1 MERSDV
7 DLIQQTLE
15 GDQRA
20 FTALVNRYQK
30 QIHTLVWRKIGDFHT
45 AEEITQDIFLKVYKK
60 LSTLKPPDRF
70 PGWLYVIATRHCISW
85 LRKKQQPTTSL
96 DAMPT
101 TELEELCYTRYEAA
115 HSEEASIERQRELVK
130 RLLQKLPESERTVVT
145 LFYLAEM
152 SCENIS
158 EFLGVS
164 ANTIKSRLHRARKR
178 LEKQEHLLHDAS
190 GIFQLPPTLTE
201 KVIREIAR
209 IKPTS
214 PSVSKPWVPWA
225 LSFSATLLVIL
236 MMGFGPQAL
245 SRFQQPYNL
254 DATSE
259 MTVELI
265 DAPVV
270 FELKRELDVR
280 NQFGKSNTPGKG
292 SSAGPKTDAG
302 LLIAAAQGDTAE
314 VLEIEPQWVPTKGPE
329 GGGVKNL
336 FVTSQKE
343 VYAIGGTR
351 LYQLADDDTGWTL
364 VNAALPFTP
373 HSTPMAE
380 GKDTLYIVTET
391 ELLASTDRGVTLH
404 FLGPRPRGRA
414 IALLIPSRLRWSKD
428 AQIEMYLVL
437 ADGVFR
443 STDTGST
450 WHAFNNG
457 LVAPKIHAA
466 VAIENALFLGTKQ
479 GLYRLNSD
487 VWEQLP
493 IAQSQSIG
501 SLAVAGD
508 RIYFSTR
515 RQKDQKSSSLFVSY
529 DFGGAWTDIT
539 PTDLEVRM
547 SPLTIG
553 SVKLVAVGETLLVL
567 GAGVLLCSRDAGD
580 TWESLG
586 FHKHALAVGFSP
598 AVALDENTF
607 FIAGAG
613 VSRLGR
619 SIDGGNSWHPFTAGI
634 AESHILDL
642 ARANNVLYAVTNKG
656 VAKSIDGGN
665 QWTQMDTNLPL
676 PPNKSLGELK
686 LSNMTVVGDSLYVR
700 TKQGGSTNCLLHLPT
715 DTDTLRHIEGMPVY
729 VDPNHGEWLE
739 RTIRTTATIGLSK
752 ANQPDLFRYQLGI
765 EEAVVRTMGE
775 FVVSENTFYIEYER
789 KLYRWARGDRE
800 WHDTGMPDVPVFGD
814 FYATDGF
821 QFAVS
826 GKVIYLGKSDG
837 NLFRSLDGGDTWRDI
852 TVDFPFQ
859 INRAESQDQLLKK
872 LPHFREILFVDN
884 TVYVSTHDGVAMSS
898 DGENWHT
905 LTDSR
910 YAPIAM
916 HQLAVDGAILY
927 GVSQTGVY
935 RLDNNTGIWEQIT
948 SEVLGRVTSLA
959 VIGQILYMGTEH
971 RGLLS
976 LPLHS
981 L

>member
-7 DLIQQTLE
+7 DLIQRTLE

-20 FTALVNRYQK
+20 FTALVNKYQK
-30 QIHTLVWRKIGDFHT
+30 QIHTLVWRKIGDFHI

-70 PGWLYVIATRHCISW
+70 PGWLYVIATRLCITW
-85 LRKKQQPTTSL
+85 LRKKRVSTTSL

-101 TELEELCYTRYEAA
+101 TELEELCYARYEAA
-115 HSEEASIERQRELVK
+115 HNEEASVEHQRGIVK

-164 ANTIKSRLHRARKR
+164 PNTIKSRLHRARKR
-178 LEKQEHLLHDAS
+178 LEKQEHLLHDAPS
-190 GIFQLPPTLTE
+190 IFQLPQTLTE
-201 KVIREIAR
+201 KVMREIAR

-214 PSVSKPWVPWA
+214 PSVGKPWVPWA
-225 LSFSATLLVIL
+225 LSFSSTLLVIL
-236 MMGFGPQAL
+236 MMGFGPQTL
-245 SRFQQPYNL
+245 SRFQQPYDL

-259 MTVELI
+259 MTVELV

-280 NQFGKSNTPGKG
+280 NQFGKGNAPGKDG
-292 SSAGPKTDAG
+292 GGAVSRADAG
-302 LLIAAAQGDTAE
+302 LLAAAQADTVE
-314 VLEIEPQWVPTKGPE
+314 KPETEPQWMPTRGPE
-329 GGGVKNL
+329 GDGVGNL

-351 LYQLADDDTGWTL
+351 LYQLAADNTEWTL
-364 VNAALPFTP
+364 INAALPVTP
-373 HSTPMAE
+373 YRMPMAE

-391 ELLASTDRGVTLH
+391 DLLASTDRGVTLH

-414 IALLIPSRLRWSKD
+414 VALLIPSRLRWSQD

-443 STDTGST
+443 STDTGKT
-450 WHAFNNG
+450 WNAFNDG
-457 LVAPKIHAA
+457 LTAPEIHTA
-466 VAIENALFLGTKQ
+466 VTVGNIPFLGTKQ
-479 GLYRLNSD
+479 GLYRLSSG
-487 VWEQLP
+487 VWERLSVTQVQA
-493 IAQSQSIG
+493 ID
-501 SLAVAGD
+501 SLAVADD
-508 RIYFSTR
+508 RIYISVP
-515 RQKDQKSSSLFVSY
+515 RQEDQKSRSLFASN
-529 DFGGAWTDIT
+529 DFGTSWTDIT
-539 PTDLEVRM
+539 PMNLKVGM

-553 SVKLVAVGETLLVL
+553 SVKLVAAGETLLVL
-567 GAGVLLCSRDAGD
+567 GAGVLGSRDAGD
-580 TWESLG
+580 TWEYLG
-586 FHKHALAVGFSP
+586 FHKHALALGFAP
-598 AVALDENTF
+598 AIALDENTF
-607 FIAGAG
+607 FVALG
-613 VSRLGR
+613 SSLGR
-619 SIDGGNSWHPFTAGI
+619 STDGGSSWHSFTTGI
-634 AESHILDL
+634 AEPQILDL
-642 ARANNVLYAVTNKG
+642 AQVNNVLYAVTNKG

-676 PPNKSLGELK
+676 SPDKSLGELK

-700 TKQGGSTNCLLHLPT
+700 TKQGGSTNCLLHLPAN
-715 DTDTLRHIEGMPVY
+715 TDTLIHIEGMPVY
-729 VDPNHGEWLE
+729 VDPSHGEWLE
-739 RTIRTTATIGLSK
+739 RMVNIADTLAERGLGLSDDESDYRLGIKEAIVRTT
-752 ANQPDLFRYQLGI
+752 
-765 EEAVVRTMGE
+765 GE
-775 FVVSENTFYIEYER
+775 FAVSENAFYIEYER

-800 WHDTGMPDVPVFGD
+800 WHDTGVQDAPVFGD

-826 GKVIYLGKSDG
+826 GKIMYLGKSDG
-837 NLFRSLDGGDTWRDI
+837 SLFQSLDGGDTWRDI
-852 TVDFPFQ
+852 TADFPFQ
-859 INRAESQDQLLKK
+859 LNRAESQDQLLKK
-872 LPHFREILFVDN
+872 LPHFREIRFVDN
-884 TVYVSTHDGVAMSS
+884 TVYVSTKDGVAVSS
-898 DGENWHT
+898 DSENWHT
-905 LTDSR
+905 LTDSK
-910 YAPIAM
+910 YTPIAM
-916 HQLAVDGAILY
+916 RQLAVDGTTLY

-935 RLDNNTGIWEQIT
+935 RLNNSTGIWEQIT
-948 SEVLGRVTSLA
+948 SEVLGRVTSL
-959 VIGQILYMGTEH
+959 VVVGNVLYVGTEH

>member
-1 MERSDV
+1 MDRSDV
-7 DLIQQTLE
+7 DLIQRTLE

-96 DAMPT
+96 NEMST
-101 TELEELCYTRYEAA
+101 FELEERCYLQYEADRK
-115 HSEEASIERQRELVK
+115 EASAIEHQRELVK

-164 ANTIKSRLHRARKR
+164 PNTIKSRLHRARKR
-178 LEKQEHLLHDAS
+178 LEKQEHLLHDVS
-190 GIFQLPPTLTE
+190 GIFQLPQTLTE
-201 KVIREIAR
+201 KVMREIAR

-214 PSVSKPWVPWA
+214 PSVSKPWIPWA
-225 LSFSATLLVIL
+225 LSFSSTLLVIL

-280 NQFGKSNTPGKG
+280 NQFGKGDTPGKG
-292 SSAGPKTDAG
+292 NGVVPRADAG
-302 LLIAAAQGDTAE
+302 LLAAAQTNTT
-314 VLEIEPQWVPTKGPE
+314 EIRKTEPQWMPTSGPE
-329 GGGVKNL
+329 GGGVGNL
-336 FVTSQKE
+336 FVTSEKE

-351 LYQLADDDTGWTL
+351 LYQLADDNTGWTL
-364 VNAALPFTP
+364 INAALPVTP
-373 HSTPMAE
+373 YRMPMAE

-391 ELLASTDRGVTLH
+391 DLLASTDRGVTLH

-414 IALLIPSRLRWSKD
+414 VALLIPSKLRWSQEAK
-428 AQIEMYLVL
+428 IEMYLVL
-437 ADGVFR
+437 ANGVFR
-443 STDTGST
+443 STDTGKT
-450 WHAFNNG
+450 WQAFNDG
-457 LVAPKIHAA
+457 LTAPEIHTA
-466 VAIENALFLGTKQ
+466 VTVENVPFLGTKQ
-479 GLYRLNSD
+479 GLYRLNSG
-487 VWEQLP
+487 VWEKLSVAQ
-493 IAQSQSIG
+493 AQSID

-508 RIYFSTR
+508 KIYISVPR
-515 RQKDQKSSSLFVSY
+515 HGDQKSGSLFTSS
-529 DFGGAWTDIT
+529 DFGASWVNIT
-539 PTDLEVRM
+539 PTNLRIGM

-553 SVKLVAVGETLLVL
+553 SVKLVAAGETLLVL
-567 GAGVLLCSRDAGD
+567 GAGVLRSRDAGD

-586 FHKHALAVGFSP
+586 FHKHALAVGFFP
-598 AVALDENTF
+598 AVALNENTF
-607 FIAGAG
+607 FNAG
-613 VSRLGR
+613 VYGPGR
-619 SIDGGNSWHPFTAGI
+619 SMDGGHSWHLFTAGI

-665 QWTQMDTNLPL
+665 QWTQLNTNLPL

-686 LSNMTVVGDSLYVR
+686 LSNMTVVEDSLYVR

-715 DTDTLRHIEGMPVY
+715 NTDTLLHIQGMPVY

-752 ANQPDLFRYQLGI
+752 ANHPDLFRYQLGI

-775 FVVSENTFYIEYER
+775 FTVSADTFYIEYER
-789 KLYRWARGDRE
+789 KLYRWTHGERK
-800 WHDTGMPDVPVFGD
+800 WHDTGVQDAPVFGD

-837 NLFRSLDGGDTWRDI
+837 SLFQSLDGGDTWRDI
-852 TVDFPFQ
+852 TADFPFQ
-859 INRAESQDQLLKK
+859 INKAASQDQLLKK

-910 YAPIAM
+910 YVPIAM
-916 HQLAVDGAILY
+916 HQLAVDGATLY

-959 VIGQILYMGTEH
+959 VIGQVLYMGTEH

-976 LPLHS
+976 LPLHNH
-981 L
+981 

>member
-7 DLIQQTLE
+7 NLIQRTLE

-20 FTALVNRYQK
+20 FTELVNRYQK
-30 QIHTLVWRKIGDFHT
+30 QVHTLVWRKVGDFHI

-96 DAMPT
+96 NEMST
-101 TELEELCYTRYEAA
+101 FELEERCYLQYEADRK
-115 HSEEASIERQRELVK
+115 EASAVEHQRGIVK

-145 LFYLAEM
+145 LYYLAEM
-152 SCENIS
+152 SCEKIS

-164 ANTIKSRLHRARKR
+164 PNTIKSRLHRARKR
-178 LEKQEHLLHDAS
+178 LEKQEHLLHDVS

-201 KVIREIAR
+201 KVMREIAH

-214 PSVSKPWVPWA
+214 PSLSKPWVPWA
-225 LSFSATLLVIL
+225 LSFSSTLLVIL
-236 MMGFGPQAL
+236 MIGFGPQAL
-245 SRFQQPYNL
+245 SRFQQPYDL

-259 MTVELI
+259 MTIELV

-270 FELKRELDVR
+270 FELKREIDVR
-280 NQFGKSNTPGKG
+280 NQFGKSDAPGRG
-292 SSAGPKTDAG
+292 SGVSLRTDTG
-302 LLIAAAQGDTAE
+302 LLAAAQVDTAE
-314 VLEIEPQWVPTKGPE
+314 VQETEPQWRPTRGPG

-343 VYAIGGTR
+343 VYAVGGTR
-351 LYQLADDDTGWTL
+351 LYRLADDYTGWTL
-364 VNAALPFTP
+364 INAALPFTP

-404 FLGPRPRGRA
+404 FLGSRPRGRA
-414 IALLIPSRLRWSKD
+414 ITLLIPSRLRWSQD

-437 ADGVFR
+437 ANGVFR

-450 WHAFNNG
+450 WHAFNDG

-479 GLYRLNSD
+479 GLYRLNSG
-487 VWEQLP
+487 VWEKLP
-493 IAQSQSIG
+493 VAQSQSIG

-508 RIYFSTR
+508 RIYFSAGR
-515 RQKDQKSSSLFVSY
+515 RQDQKSGSLFVSY
-529 DFGGAWTDIT
+529 DFGGTWTDIT
-539 PTDLEVRM
+539 PTDLGLRI

-553 SVKLVAVGETLLVL
+553 SVKLVAVRETVLVI
-567 GAGVLLCSRDAGD
+567 GAGVLRSEDAGN

-586 FHKHALAVGFSP
+586 SPKHVFAVHVSP

-607 FIAGAG
+607 FITGTSVA
-613 VSRLGR
+613 R
-619 SIDGGNSWHPFTAGI
+619 STDGGRRWHLFAAGI
-634 AESHILDL
+634 GESHILDL
-642 ARANNVLYAVTNKG
+642 AQANNVLYAVTNKG

-665 QWTQMDTNLPL
+665 QWTQMDTNLPI
-676 PPNKSLGELK
+676 PPNKTLGALK
-686 LSNMTVVGDSLYVR
+686 LSNITVVGDSLYVR
-700 TKQGGSTNCLLHLPT
+700 TKQGGSTNCLLHLPIN
-715 DTDTLRHIEGMPVY
+715 TDTLMYIEEMPIY

-739 RTIRTTATIGLSK
+739 RMVNTADTLAERNFNIGDQEVRFSGY
-752 ANQPDLFRYQLGI
+752 RLGI
-765 EEAVVRTMGE
+765 KEAVVRTTGE
-775 FVVSENTFYIEYER
+775 FAVSEDTFYIEYER
-789 KLYRWARGDRE
+789 KLYRWTPGDRE
-800 WHDTGMPDVPVFGD
+800 WHDTGVQDAPVFGD

-837 NLFRSLDGGDTWRDI
+837 SLFQSLDGADTWKDV
-852 TVDFPFQ
+852 TADFPFRL
-859 INRAESQDQLLKK
+859 NRAESQDQLLKK
-872 LPHFREILFVDN
+872 LPHFREIFFVDN
-884 TVYVSTHDGVAMSS
+884 TVYVSTNDGVAMSS

-910 YAPIAM
+910 YTPIAM
-916 HQLAVDGAILY
+916 HQLAVDGATLY

-935 RLDNNTGIWEQIT
+935 RLNNRTGIWEEIT
-948 SEVLGRVTSLA
+948 SEAPGRVTSLA
-959 VIGQILYMGTEH
+959 VIGNILYMGTEH
-971 RGLLS
+971 RGLLR
-976 LPLHS
+976 LPLR
-981 L
+981 